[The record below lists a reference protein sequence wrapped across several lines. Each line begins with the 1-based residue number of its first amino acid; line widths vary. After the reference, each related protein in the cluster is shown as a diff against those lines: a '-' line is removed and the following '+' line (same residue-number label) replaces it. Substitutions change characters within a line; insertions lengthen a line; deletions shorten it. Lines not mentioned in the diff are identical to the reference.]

1 VRWAAKPV
9 VVVSVLILA
18 GCGGGGASEPSTQ
31 TVQGAGFRFE
41 APAGWT
47 VTHEPDTAAAASGT
61 VDRVEVR
68 TFQLV
73 RPYDA
78 SRFAAAAR
86 ELDGVISRIA
96 SQLHGKVTSRAT
108 VEVDGRKARS
118 YTIAYDGKTQQIT
131 FVLQGRSEHQ
141 LLCRRLETGDD
152 EPCRGLLASFA
163 LA

>member
-1 VRWAAKPV
+1 
-9 VVVSVLILA
+9 
-18 GCGGGGASEPSTQ
+18 
-31 TVQGAGFRFE
+31 
-41 APAGWT
+41 
-47 VTHEPDTAAAASGT
+47 VTHEQDTTAAASGA

-68 TFQLV
+68 TFELV

-96 SQLHGKVTSRAT
+96 SQLDGKVTGRAT
-108 VEVDGRKARS
+108 VEVAGRKARS

-131 FVLQGRSEHQ
+131 FVLRGRSEHQ

-152 EPCRGLLASFA
+152 EPCRGLLSSFV